1 MPQKTSMKFAR
12 WISVEELPS
21 EGMCFVHDGDD
32 LPESLLGVNVVLS
45 SGTEGRAGELLAR
58 GADRVLLGD
67 LALLDSSA
75 VARLVEQ
82 FGNERIGVWLA
93 AQKTGISWSLD
104 VKAPNAGF
112 KCMMPS
118 VGVVGWDVLK
128 NDGTST
134 GTDAE
139 WWVGQMLALGASIAL
154 VSMDMQ
160 DDDLNICAGL
170 IETHGDK
177 LWFSPRLQPN
187 ADLELWVHWGQ
198 VRQLVLPT
206 PNERDDAEMA
216 RICSPVQVEVVSLDD
231 EAIEDEIEN
240 VGKMSH
246 EEHTEVVSSSN
257 AT

>member
-1 MPQKTSMKFAR
+1 M
-12 WISVEELPS
+12 
-21 EGMCFVHDGDD
+21 HDGDD
-32 LPESLLGVNVVLS
+32 LPESLLGMNVVLGG
-45 SGTEGRAGELLAR
+45 GTEARVSELLAR
-58 GADRVLLGD
+58 GAERVLLGD
-67 LALLDSSA
+67 LALLDSNS
-75 VARLVEQ
+75 VGRLVEQ
-82 FGNERIGVWLA
+82 HGNEHIGIWLA
-93 AQKTGISWSLD
+93 AQKIGVSWSLD
-104 VKAPNAGF
+104 GEAPNAGF

-118 VGVVGWDVLK
+118 LGVAGWDVLK

-154 VSMDMQ
+154 ISMDMQ

-170 IETHGDK
+170 IESHGDK

-187 ADLELWVHWGQ
+187 TDLEPWVRWGR

-216 RICSPVQVEVVSLDD
+216 RICATVQVEVQSPDD
-231 EAIEDEIEN
+231 EVVEDEMGN
-240 VGKMSH
+240 VGKASH
-246 EEHTEVVSSSN
+246 KGYTEVVSSSN